1 MKLPEGH
8 KCDVIY
14 LLLVLLQSALPLTFL
29 DLRSVKIKSFDGK
42 WDCCTYFEGE
52 LHHGQH
58 MDLGCLPVG
67 GYTLSDLLRL
77 QTTHGVVLISRE
89 AYFRPQDLCQCCER
103 SRTRSVWGTPTSE
116 HIVANCWMTKTKN
129 LDMFYVGSRAQTLL
143 REHKAV
149 FFPVPIS
156 CRAYRSKR
164 WLENERMSF
173 DCFTT
178 AKWNRPL
185 FTRHRRTTHIGVA
198 LSSPNRLIYHSP
210 CCSHFN
216 ARRNP
221 PRPFDREERSGRDRK
236 ENPLI

>member
-1 MKLPEGH
+1 MENETAAPTLKESCIMGSTWTWAAFQSV
-8 KCDVIY
+8 VIRC
-14 LLLVLLQSALPLTFL
+14 LTCS
-29 DLRSVKIKSFDGK
+29 DSR
-42 WDCCTYFEGE
+42 
-52 LHHGQH
+52 QH
-58 MDLGCLPVG
+58 MVLYLSLERH
-67 GYTLSDLLRL
+67 TLDPRTSASA
-77 QTTHGVVLISRE
+77 VNE
-89 AYFRPQDLCQCCER
+89 AEQGLCER
-103 SRTRSVWGTPTSE
+103 HTNFRAHCCKLLNDKNKKSGYVLCGFESTNTLAGTQSC
-116 HIVANCWMTKTKN
+116 I
-129 LDMFYVGSRAQTLL
+129 FS
-143 REHKAV
+143 
-149 FFPVPIS
+149 PVPIS